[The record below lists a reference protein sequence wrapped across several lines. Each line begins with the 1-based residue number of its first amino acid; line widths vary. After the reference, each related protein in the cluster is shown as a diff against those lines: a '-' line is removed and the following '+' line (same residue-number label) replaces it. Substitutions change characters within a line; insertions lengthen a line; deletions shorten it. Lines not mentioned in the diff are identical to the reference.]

1 MVNIFRNDGLKN
13 VKCFVNLKYKKE
25 ISVFLQDPFRS
36 SIAMCDTDYWYWS
49 LHLILH
55 AEWWLFNNMGDDLA
69 VVVGNIVRMLLLQ
82 ALVLIVLD
90 QVNSVMIS
98 YQVDACSI
106 VRATRAPQ
114 PTRGAR
120 NEPARPI
127 FALKCLFWGQKWPFL
142 GQTSHFFGW
151 EQNVWYPQEKPE
163 QWTGHLA

>member
-55 AEWWLFNNMGDDLA
+55 AEWWLFNNMVDMYDLA
-69 VVVGNIVRMLLLQ
+69 VVVGNIVRILLLQ

-106 VRATRAPQ
+106 VRAARAPQ
-114 PTRGAR
+114 LTRGAR

-127 FALKCLFWGQKWPFL
+127 LRYESSTLILYKELS
-142 GQTSHFFGW
+142 SHIFPLW
-151 EQNVWYPQEKPE
+151 VSQASVTPVQISTLCNI
-163 QWTGHLA
+163 